1 MDAEQRAVFS
11 GMVYYYRE
19 NKIICRY
26 QLTMKDEVEP
36 QLLQQ
41 ALDAARPMAPFYFQ
55 RPVWEKRT
63 LHLEPCDAPCPV
75 RIGTALPELPD
86 ENGLCFALSCEGKTL
101 CLDWFHF
108 IADGRGISPLL
119 TMVLM
124 LYCNLRYGT
133 AFVPSPLESAPPYDI
148 EDILTE
154 FPESQVENDMQRP
167 VVQTFEGEP
176 GRCRV
181 RLEKAGLVDVALRCG
196 VRPFSALMALLCRAA
211 RDYLG
216 KDDIIYSY
224 SVDARDSLGASGALY
239 NCVASFQRKLPVRAD
254 APLAEMAACMD
265 EGLREDLRPES
276 KRFRLAEQMGWV
288 YRVYQQKASLNI
300 KKRIFQMGE
309 YISGFPADFWV
320 SYLGDPFC
328 PVSPELEAFVEG
340 FEVWVPAD
348 GASIGIECTSLHG
361 VITVCIQN
369 KVPQPGFAAAL
380 RAALEAEDIPVLE
393 AEELTYQTI

>member
-1 MDAEQRAVFS
+1 MDAEQRAVFP

-26 QLTMKDEVEP
+26 QLTMKDEVDP

-41 ALDAARPMAPFYFQ
+41 ALDDVREKAPFYFQ
-55 RPVWEKRT
+55 KPVWEKRT
-63 LHLEPCDAPCPV
+63 LHLEACDAPCPV
-75 RIGTALPELPD
+75 RLGTTLPELPD
-86 ENGLCFALSCEGKTL
+86 ENGFCFAFSCEGKTL
-101 CLDWFHF
+101 CFDWFHF
-108 IADGRGISPLL
+108 LMDGRGASPFL

-133 AFVPSPLESAPPYDI
+133 AFVCDSLASDPPYDI
-148 EDILTE
+148 EDILAE
-154 FPESQVENDMQRP
+154 FPDSQVENDMQRP

-176 GRCRV
+176 GRCLV
-181 RLEKAGLVDVALRCG
+181 RLDKAGLVAAAVRCG

-211 RDYLG
+211 RDYLE
-216 KDDIIYSY
+216 KEDIIYSY
-224 SVDARDSLGASGALY
+224 SVDARDSLNVPGALY
-239 NCVASFQRKLPVRAD
+239 NCVASFQRKLPVNAD
-254 APLAEMAACMD
+254 APLKETAACMD
-265 EGLREDLRPES
+265 EGLREDLLPEN
-276 KRFRLAEQMGWV
+276 KRLRLAEQMGWV

-320 SYLGDPFC
+320 SYLGDPFR
-328 PVSPELEAFVEG
+328 PVSPELEAYVEG

-361 VITVCIQN
+361 VITLCIQN
-369 KVPQPGFAAAL
+369 KVPRPGFAAAL
-380 RAALEAEDIPVLE
+380 KNALEAEGISVLE
-393 AEELTYQTI
+393 AQELTYQTI